1 MLSLILGNIAVF
13 LGLVSL
19 LICILSLLVIG
30 VAAPLGLMKINLT
43 EEMEDFSTSIDETA
57 ESLVDGSGRAS
68 RRLFSLIT
76 FALLASFN
84 FLTFNLARTVQH
96 GSRSVEKTTKLL
108 ITALSWPVRCIHRGA
123 RILFSSRSSHTPK
136 PSPTAHLEHEI
147 KELRSRAM
155 GYGESVRKL
164 YEEMQKHKRAAYAD
178 RQEALQA
185 KKAKNRQNALVSQ
198 QQKTIETLQ
207 KDIAA
212 FPQEHIQLREK
223 NVALEQKVDDLEAKL
238 SDAIKARD
246 DAEQRKRRTAEKAN
260 SMVTDAQNLQHQAE
274 VEKDQAESYFK
285 RAETQSEERQK
296 ASASEIFKLKQEIA
310 KRSRIDPRIY
320 LQTVEQVHTLHSERD
335 DARDALNMVTAQLEE
350 ARTAEAAGKSQLE
363 NLREELERVRTQT
376 GRQLYTV
383 RKELA
388 KSKAEAEREVKA
400 ARNESDQCRKNSE
413 ADRKELTKA
422 QRSLEETE
430 SKLRTEIFNSGLE
443 HNGEMYTA
451 QAKIRNLEEST
462 GDLRALNNALDEKL
476 MHAEEK
482 ARLPRDPELQDR
494 LTLATA
500 EIQRLRNEHDTEL
513 KGVRKEHKR
522 KLQRVQGDH
531 ATELQNREAEILGKC
546 EEAYAE
552 RSAEWNVEKEKLGK
566 QVDHWK
572 LRAHRAEGN
581 VTALN
586 SAAGRELQQR
596 EDEVVK
602 RCEQAYG
609 ARLEE
614 HKAAQEQLQGRYDE
628 LQSELLHT
636 KEEHKT
642 AQEQLQG
649 RYDELE
655 RELLRTKEEHQT
667 AQEQLQGRYGELE
680 LELLRLKEESEDFRA
695 SVNDGNQ
702 QVVADDPAAPTQIPQ
717 TLPALMPRREM
728 SSEAEEIFNQL
739 YDEAWLDEY
748 GTANSAVPLQTS
760 PTSPPLE
767 PTLELHEP
775 EPEPTSVLDPHP
787 TPTSTPAQVALP
799 WATSQH
805 NLAPHG
811 RPMRTP
817 ASPSK
822 GMAPRGPRKP
832 RSKPNHYTQQR
843 REEEA
848 NYDAGLAPKLDYM
861 FFGGPEPARSA
872 PAVAQSVPSGLPGSS
887 GFGKIH

>member
-57 ESLVDGSGRAS
+57 ESLVDVLIRAS
-68 RRLFSLIT
+68 QRLFTLIT
-76 FALLASFN
+76 FALLASFK
-84 FLTFNLARTVQH
+84 FLTLNLARTVQH

-147 KELRSRAM
+147 KELRSQAI

-285 RAETQSEERQK
+285 KAETESEERRK
-296 ASASEIFKLKQEIA
+296 ASASEIFKLKKEIA
-310 KRSRIDPRIY
+310 KRSLIDPRIY
-320 LQTVEQVHTLHSERD
+320 SQTVEQVHTLHSERD
-335 DARDALNMVTAQLEE
+335 DARDALDLMTAQLEQ

-376 GRQLYTV
+376 GGQLYTA

-400 ARNESDQCRKNSE
+400 ARSESDRCQKMSE

-422 QRSLEETE
+422 QRSLEETA
-430 SKLRTEIFNSGLE
+430 SKLRTEIFNLGLN
-443 HNGEMYTA
+443 HDGEMYTA
-451 QAKIRNLEEST
+451 EAKIRNLEAST
-462 GDLRALNNALDEKL
+462 ADLRALNNALDEKL
-476 MHAEEK
+476 MHAEKK

-500 EIQRLRNEHDTEL
+500 ELQRLRNEHATKLE
-513 KGVRKEHKR
+513 GVRKEHKR

-531 ATELQNREAEILGKC
+531 ATELKNREGEILGKC

-552 RSAEWNVEKEKLGK
+552 RSTEWDVEKEKLGK

-581 VTALN
+581 VTALS

-614 HKAAQEQLQGRYDE
+614 HKAAQEQLQGRYGE

-636 KEEHKT
+636 EEEHKT

-655 RELLRTKEEHQT
+655 RELLRI
-667 AQEQLQGRYGELE
+667 
-680 LELLRLKEESEDFRA
+680 KEESEDFRA

-702 QVVADDPAAPTQIPQ
+702 QVVAEDPAAPTQIPQ
-717 TLPALMPRREM
+717 TLPASMPQREM
-728 SSEAEEIFNQL
+728 SSEANEIFNQL
-739 YDEAWLDEY
+739 YDEAWFDEY
-748 GTANSAVPLQTS
+748 GTAGSAVPLQTS

-767 PTLELHEP
+767 PALELHEP

-787 TPTSTPAQVALP
+787 TPTSTPAQGALP
-799 WATSQH
+799 WAAPQH

-861 FFGGPEPARSA
+861 FFGGPEPARGA
-872 PAVAQSVPSGLPGSS
+872 PDVAQSVPSGLPGSS